1 MNRQND
7 EDECRKMRDLFTKK
21 GHRAVLLQNDPH
33 FMRVNWQ
40 APGSMEYG
48 IWYLLDKDNGMLY
61 LSGDMGAAVFGWHHP
76 QSARKIASFL
86 SDIGYMISKAEASS
100 DLYTCDEDDLKAD
113 ILDEIRDHCGTDDE
127 VAQFLDTQKE
137 VDEDPDWTDMI
148 DRPYFRQDF
157 KSEWED
163 FCFGLDDCIHESRFF
178 PDDSRREFLD
188 DYLGPD
194 WWNHCDDWGRRIHPR
209 VYAWAAGFQMAV
221 RQLTDEGLIEEN
233 E

>member
-48 IWYLLDKDNGMLY
+48 IRYLLDKDNGMLY

-100 DLYTCDEDDLKAD
+100 DLYTCDEYL
-113 ILDEIRDHCGTDDE
+113 
-127 VAQFLDTQKE
+127 
-137 VDEDPDWTDMI
+137 
-148 DRPYFRQDF
+148 
-157 KSEWED
+157 
-163 FCFGLDDCIHESRFF
+163 
-178 PDDSRREFLD
+178 RR
-188 DYLGPD
+188 
-194 WWNHCDDWGRRIHPR
+194 RRSQGGYP
-209 VYAWAAGFQMAV
+209 G
-221 RQLTDEGLIEEN
+221 
-233 E
+233 